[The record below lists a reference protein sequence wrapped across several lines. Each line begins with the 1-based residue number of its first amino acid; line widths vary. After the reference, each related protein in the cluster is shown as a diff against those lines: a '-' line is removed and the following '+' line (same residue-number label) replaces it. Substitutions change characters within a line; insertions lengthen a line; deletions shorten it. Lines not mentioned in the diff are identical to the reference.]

1 MNPIKPRSNAPSP
14 AQLASVA
21 HFARLSR
28 AFLLMDLFKRFE
40 IGGPIDLGG
49 VIHGFGTM
57 KPVRI

>member
-1 MNPIKPRSNAPSP
+1 MNKPGVTLPTME
-14 AQLASVA
+14 QLASVA

-28 AFLLMDLFKRFE
+28 AFLLMDLFKRFD

>member
-1 MNPIKPRSNAPSP
+1 MNTPRITLPTVE
-14 AQLASVA
+14 QLASVA

-40 IGGPIDLGG
+40 VGGPIDLGG

-57 KPVRI
+57 KPATI